1 MLSPPPRTTEGAQMP
16 KRRINTVLSEKTFK
30 DLDTLAREQ
39 GKSKA
44 EVLRDAVALERWF
57 EDARQEGG
65 KILLERDGQVREI
78 IAR

>member
-1 MLSPPPRTTEGAQMP
+1 MTEGAQMP

-65 KILLERDGQVREI
+65 KILLEHDGKVREI